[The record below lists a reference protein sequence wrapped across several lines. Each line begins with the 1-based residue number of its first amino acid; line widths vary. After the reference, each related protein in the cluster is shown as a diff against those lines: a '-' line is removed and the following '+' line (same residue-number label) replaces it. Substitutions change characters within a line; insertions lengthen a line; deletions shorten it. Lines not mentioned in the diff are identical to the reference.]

1 MFQLKYPG
9 FWSSSNWISS
19 ILIPFSYI
27 YIFLGWIR
35 KKITKE
41 ISLPGKVICVGN
53 ITVGGAG
60 KTQLVIWLAKFL
72 KQKNIP
78 FVIITKAYKSNL
90 IEATLVDVYHK
101 AADVGD
107 ESVILRNFGP
117 VIAAK
122 KVRDVVKIAQQLNP
136 KIVILDDGLQN
147 QAIKKDFNIVVFDS
161 LAATGNNRIFP
172 AGPLREEL
180 SSGLAKADLIFMIGN
195 HECRDFSLLS
205 NIHLTGKPYFRSRIK
220 LIKEPDKNLSY
231 IAFAG
236 IGNPEKFY
244 SLLKQNGFNITKQVS
259 FEDHHNYSEND
270 LKKLIELARSM
281 NCFLITTEKDYV
293 KLKGSYKEL
302 VTCARVELELE
313 NEQEV
318 MSLINEALL

>member
-1 MFQLKYPG
+1 MIQLKYPS

-27 YIFLGWIR
+27 YKFLGWVR

-41 ISLPGKVICVGN
+41 ISFPGKVICVGN

-78 FVIITKAYKSNL
+78 FVIITKAYKSDL
-90 IEATLVDVYHK
+90 VEATLVEAHHK
-101 AADVGD
+101 AIEVGD
-107 ESVILRNFGP
+107 ESVILRNFGS
-117 VIAAK
+117 VVAAK
-122 KVRDVVKIAQQLNP
+122 KVRDAVKIVQQLNP

-147 QAIKKDFNIVVFDS
+147 HAIKKDFNILAFDS
-161 LAATGNNRIFP
+161 LTSIGNNRIFP
-172 AGPLREEL
+172 AGPLREGL

-195 HECRDFSLLS
+195 QECGDFSLLS

-220 LIKEPDKNLSY
+220 LTKELDKNLSY

-244 SLLKQNGFNITKQVS
+244 SLLKQNGLNVAKQVS

-270 LKKLIELARSM
+270 LKKLIELAKSM

-313 NEQEV
+313 DEQKV